1 MKCLLRHILLAATLL
16 CQMCISVSCSS
27 DTDDVHDPGIV
38 SGVAMFVVNTEI
50 MGASRNADSG
60 IVPDCEL
67 IHTLRIVILHADGTV
82 EHNRYYSLE
91 DARAQK
97 SIILKVRSNE
107 KKKIFLFA
115 NEESVSAIEGVTD
128 SRTLTL
134 FFDGY
139 SDDSPGFAD
148 AVDGLYFA
156 PDYSDGKPVP
166 MSSMY
171 ELEPF
176 EGRAEKTFHLVRV
189 ATKFTVNF
197 MNWRGEDVTVDSFT
211 IAKHAD
217 KSFLMAHVN
226 NSEQN
231 RILFNGKSW
240 IEWLK
245 KVSDASYEGDSY
257 DKTEAAGWLK
267 DYELPTQAC
276 NTKEY
281 TYNEKVIVKKS
292 DFDIDRPDM
301 ATPGV
306 ADNPPVFYLPESRN
320 LKAGATDGEQE
331 YTMTINIAGR
341 TEPFVFTLP
350 NLKALFRNTHAVVN
364 ITLLNSMEI
373 IVDVIPYSN
382 VELEPDFGL

>member
-245 KVSDASYEGDSY
+245 KVSDASELGSQIVVQGGTFYNDAVLRSFEKIAGC
-257 DKTEAAGWLK
+257 EA
-267 DYELPTQAC
+267 
-276 NTKEY
+276 
-281 TYNEKVIVKKS
+281 I
-292 DFDIDRPDM
+292 RPD
-301 ATPGV
+301 
-306 ADNPPVFYLPESRN
+306 
-320 LKAGATDGEQE
+320 
-331 YTMTINIAGR
+331 IAGIMGAFGAALIAR
-341 TEPFVFTLP
+341 ERYEEGYETAMLSYEKLCS
-350 NLKALFRNTHAVVN
+350 LKYETSMAKCRGCTNSCRLTVN
-364 ITLLNSMEI
+364 KFSGGRQEQH
-373 IVDVIPYSN
+373 
-382 VELEPDFGL
+382 G